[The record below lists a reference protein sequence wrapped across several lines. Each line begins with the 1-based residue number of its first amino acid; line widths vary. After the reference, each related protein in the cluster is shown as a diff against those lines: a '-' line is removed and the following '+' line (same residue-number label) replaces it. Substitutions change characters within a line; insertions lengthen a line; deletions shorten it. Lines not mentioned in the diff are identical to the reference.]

1 MVAMGLSRLVAGR
14 LLPSRDGGSSI
25 ALWLCVVGLLGV
37 FVVGYPGY
45 FVFDAIWPS
54 FYYSPIAIGK
64 NAWLLGQAFF
74 IALYFTGAVT
84 MFNAVRRALN
94 AIPVVA

>member
-37 FVVGYPGY
+37 FLVGYPGY
-45 FVFDAIWPS
+45 FVFDSIWPS
-54 FYYSPIAIGK
+54 YYYSPVAAAK
-64 NAWLLGQAFF
+64 NIWLLGQALF
-74 IALYFTGAVT
+74 IAVYFAGAVL
-84 MFNAVRRALN
+84 MFGDVRRALN
-94 AIPVVA
+94 AMPATA